1 MAGRP
6 CLELRAIKDVSK
18 GEEITIFHCQD
29 VTSQLFQT
37 EAVLEAGGAGAG
49 ADATWG
55 PVTYWFLSTGWAK
68 VPQPIEALA
77 VTSSTRQTR

>member
-6 CLELRAIKDVSK
+6 CLELRAIKDISK

-55 PVTYWFLSTGWAK
+55 PVTYWFLSAGLGQRR
-68 VPQPIEALA
+68 PPM
-77 VTSSTRQTR
+77 TSSTRQTKSVILR